1 MTIPSSM
8 PPCSHASTTC
18 LKFNFKF
25 GEGEVETLQSDEGM
39 KVRLEVGDA
48 LEGASEEGVFKII
61 RLQGSSKRWSPG
73 CVNAAGKA
81 RQKW

>member
-48 LEGASEEGVFKII
+48 LEGASEAVFKII
-61 RLQGSSKRWSPG
+61 HLQRSSKR
-73 CVNAAGKA
+73 
-81 RQKW
+81 